1 MSVALQVVLLIVGI
15 VAVLA
20 VIAVPIVLGYRRK
33 YRAATQR
40 AAADIEA
47 EGVLRP
53 FEKGVYRGASAP
65 GYPAVKNNGRI
76 ALTRRR
82 VVFVTLTRATID
94 IPVASISGLR
104 ESKVFQ
110 GSVAGGWTHLVIRTQ
125 TGEVGFFV
133 KDLAAWM
140 RDLTTA
146 AGVAPDQP

>member
-20 VIAVPIVLGYRRK
+20 LIAVPIVLGYRRK

-65 GYPAVKNNGRI
+65 GYPA
-76 ALTRRR
+76 
-82 VVFVTLTRATID
+82 
-94 IPVASISGLR
+94 SISGLR

-110 GSVAGGWTHLVIRTQ
+110 GSVAGGWTHLVIRTA
-125 TGEVGFFV
+125 TGEIGFFV

-140 RDLTTA
+140 LDLTTA